1 MQFKRFY
8 KLYYDESRTEF
19 DTYLP
24 VQLYATCKGSQGMAL
39 LSNDKTFFKQLN
51 LTVDN
56 IDENTEAI
64 DFYNF
69 LLELMNYLI
78 QRVVV

>member
-1 MQFKRFY
+1 
-8 KLYYDESRTEF
+8 
-19 DTYLP
+19 
-24 VQLYATCKGSQGMAL
+24 MAL
-39 LSNDKTFFKQLN
+39 LSNEKTFFKQLN